1 MGKRLS
7 IRLGTTQVT
16 VALNES
22 ATARALAAAAPFEAT
37 SNRWGDE
44 VYFGTPV
51 EGEPRE
57 ATAETVA
64 VGAVGYWPPGRAL
77 CLFFGPTPLSG
88 AGEIRPASA
97 VALVGEMTAEAGQ
110 TLADVTDGEA
120 VAVTLLA
127 TADD

>member
-7 IRLGTTQVT
+7 IRLGTTQLT

-22 ATARALAAAAPFEAT
+22 ATAQSLATAAPFEAT

-44 VYFGTPV
+44 VYFATPV
-51 EGEPRE
+51 DGEARE
-57 ATAETVA
+57 ATAETVPL
-64 VGAVGYWPPGRAL
+64 GSVGYWPPGRAL
-77 CLFFGPTPLSG
+77 CLFFGATPLSG

-97 VALVGEMTAEAGQ
+97 VALVGQMAAEAGAA
-110 TLADVTDGEA
+110 LADVTDGEP
-120 VAVTLLA
+120 VQVTLLA